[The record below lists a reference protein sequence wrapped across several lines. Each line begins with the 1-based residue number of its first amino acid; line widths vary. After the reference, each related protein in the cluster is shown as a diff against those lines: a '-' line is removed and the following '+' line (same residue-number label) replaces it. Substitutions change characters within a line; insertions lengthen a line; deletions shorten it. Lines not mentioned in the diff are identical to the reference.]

1 VLYTFDGIDERLDLI
16 PVAARRALD
25 LAGLKLSLD
34 AWRTLSLADR
44 EQLASLGA
52 KGDVDP
58 GKVAHILRGVSPVA
72 QNIVPVPDPPPDAV
86 PSSVVDAFG
95 PERPVDLGVWGALSP
110 LDRYALA
117 KVARKPRPERID
129 GAYRE
134 IVGHSAA
141 SSHVAPGG
149 GVRMVD
155 VGQKQATLRRAVTT
169 SRLTMNAEAFGR
181 LARADV
187 PKGDVLSTARVA
199 GIMAAKKTSDLI
211 PLCHPLQLTHIGISL
226 TLDEATRAV
235 DIEATVETMNRTGV
249 EMEALVAAST
259 AALTV
264 YDMLKAFD
272 RAMVI
277 GPTQLLAKSGG
288 RSGDYRR

>member
-1 VLYTFDGIDERLDLI
+1 MLYTFDGIDSDLDLI

-25 LAGLKLSLD
+25 LAGLKLALDGWRSLSLD
-34 AWRTLSLADR
+34 AR
-44 EQLASLGA
+44 ERLVRIGSKDA
-52 KGDVDP
+52 VDP
-58 GKVAHILRGVSPVA
+58 DQVAQTLRNASPVA
-72 QNIVPVPDPPPDAV
+72 QKIPTVPDPSPHQVPDLV
-86 PSSVVDAFG
+86 SDAFG
-95 PERPVDLGVWGALSP
+95 DRLPVDVGVWGALSP

-117 KVARKPRPERID
+117 KVARKPRKERIE

-155 VGQKQATLRRAVTT
+155 VGQKRETLRRAVTT
-169 SRLTMNAEAFGR
+169 SRLTMNEEAFGR
-181 LARADV
+181 LVRAAV
-187 PKGDVLSTARVA
+187 PKGDVLGTARVA
-199 GIMAAKKTSDLI
+199 GIMAAKRTSDLI
-211 PLCHPLQLTHIGISL
+211 PLCHPLQLTRVNIEL
-226 TLDEATRAV
+226 VLDQAARAV

-277 GPTQLLAKSGG
+277 GPTQLQAKSGG